1 MFNLRRQNKQN
12 KQNEVNTV
20 LKVLAEIEETART
33 DSLPSIG
40 PIKGK
45 IVKSV
50 IMEHKPKKALEI
62 GKRCQLFK
70 HINYLVPSELRVAIP
85 SIISHDCIDQF
96 LSTMEEKISPPIYE
110 LAI

>member
-1 MFNLRRQNKQN
+1 MHDHNIVLLKNSKQFISLIN
-12 KQNEVNTV
+12 VCR
-20 LKVLAEIEETART
+20 EE
-33 DSLPSIG
+33 
-40 PIKGK
+40 K
-45 IVKSV
+45 
-50 IMEHKPKKALEI
+50 EI